1 LSGRIIPENLRYVS
15 RTVHPERIV
24 SRWLVFRFHWSCCLM
39 VLFSFSGKRK

>member
-24 SRWLVFRFHWSCCLM
+24 SRWLVFRFHWAWRSK
-39 VLFSFSGKRK
+39 VPFSFSGKRI